1 MMYKIFLYIKEQFVG
16 EQNRCFLWMPVLF
29 GLGIALYFQMPFE
42 LSIWWTLGILE
53 ALILLAILFRRHIRV
68 LIFLMII
75 GVIALGFANIQ
86 LKATYLNKAK
96 EIKSPELT
104 YISGMI
110 TKIDYNY
117 RGFQRFILKDTSNFE
132 QNRSFGTVKVS
143 TRMKK
148 SDFKVGQCV
157 EMAANLMP
165 AGKPVIIGGYQF
177 DRKAYFEEIDAN
189 GFAMSSVYEID
200 CSTQPSFA
208 EKFNFYID
216 ELRAKIINHIRTILP
231 SDEASIAAA
240 IVAGEQGV
248 ISRKVIQDYR
258 DSGLAHFL
266 SISGLHMTMIAGLMF
281 FFVRLFMAFI
291 PPLALR
297 YDSKKPAAIMAIL
310 ISIFYLFISGAQ
322 VPAQRAFIMN
332 LIVVLGIFIGRK
344 AISMRTISWAAMF
357 ILFFSPQALIGASFQ
372 MSFAAVVALIA
383 FYEKYAGALQ
393 RFLRGN
399 PDSGKAVK
407 FFRYIWAYLIGILVA
422 DFIASLA
429 TTPFAVYHFNKIA
442 LYTSLT
448 NILAGPI
455 IGLIVMPFVLLALI
469 LMPLGLDVLPLKLVG
484 WGIGLINNITAYVAA
499 LPNSGYQ
506 VLSMPTWGFA
516 LIILGGLWL
525 CLWNMPWRKWG
536 FVVIL
541 VGVLSIFTVKTPD
554 VMVDNEASLLAVKD
568 EQGDLVILPAR
579 GNNFTKQMWLEK
591 TANKKLDEKERRQL
605 YQIYRGKKTDKSW
618 LDLVCDKKSC
628 LYKNRIRFH
637 KDKRLEI
644 DGKKFDTSQAEGAS
658 IYFEKDKIKIKTI
671 RDFIGLRYW
680 NF

>member
-1 MMYKIFLYIKEQFVG
+1 MNRIIQYIKEQFDG
-16 EQNRCFLWMPVLF
+16 EQNRWFLWMPVLF
-29 GLGIALYFQMPFE
+29 ALGIVLYFQLPQE
-42 LSIWWTLGILE
+42 LSIWWTLGVLE
-53 ALILLAILFRRHIRV
+53 ALILFAILFRHHIKV
-68 LIFLMII
+68 LIFLMIV
-75 GVIALGFANIQ
+75 GVVSLGFANIQ
-86 LKATYLNKAK
+86 LKATYLNKTK

-117 RGFQRFILKDTSNFE
+117 RGMQRFLLKDTSNFE
-132 QNRSFGTVKVS
+132 QNRNFGTVKVS

-200 CSTQPSFA
+200 CQTKPSFA

-216 ELRAKIINHIRTILP
+216 ELRAKIIDHIRSILP
-231 SDEASIAAA
+231 PDKASIAAA

-297 YDSKKPAAIMAIL
+297 YDSKKPAAVMAIL

-332 LIVVLGIFIGRK
+332 LIVVLGIFVGRK

-393 RFLRGN
+393 HFLRGN
-399 PDSGKAVK
+399 PDSGKTVK
-407 FFRYIWAYLIGILVA
+407 FFRYIWAYLVGILLA

-429 TTPFAVYHFNKIA
+429 TTPFAIYHFNKIA

-448 NILAGPI
+448 NLLAGPI
-455 IGLIVMPFVLLALI
+455 IGLIVMPLVLLALI
-469 LMPLGLDVLPLKLVG
+469 LMPFGLDVIPFKLVG
-484 WGIGLINNITAYVAA
+484 WGIGIINDITAYVAA

-536 FVVIL
+536 VVVIL
-541 VGVLSIFTVKTPD
+541 VGVLSIFTVKVPD
-554 VMVDNEASLLAVKD
+554 VMVDNEASLLAIKD

-591 TANKKLDEKERRQL
+591 TANKKLDEKERRKL
-605 YQIYRGKKTDKSW
+605 YQIYRGKKMDKSW
-618 LDLVCDKKSC
+618 LDLECDKKSC
-628 LYKNRIRFH
+628 LYKNRIRFY

-644 DGKKFDTSQAEGAS
+644 DGKKFDTYHAEGAS
-658 IYFEKDKIKIKTI
+658 IYFEKDGIKIKTI
-671 RDFIGLRYW
+671 RDFIGSRYW
-680 NF
+680 NK

>member
-1 MMYKIFLYIKEQFVG
+1 
-16 EQNRCFLWMPVLF
+16 
-29 GLGIALYFQMPFE
+29 
-42 LSIWWTLGILE
+42 
-53 ALILLAILFRRHIRV
+53 
-68 LIFLMII
+68 
-75 GVIALGFANIQ
+75 
-86 LKATYLNKAK
+86 
-96 EIKSPELT
+96 
-104 YISGMI
+104 
-110 TKIDYNY
+110 
-117 RGFQRFILKDTSNFE
+117 
-132 QNRSFGTVKVS
+132 
-143 TRMKK
+143 
-148 SDFKVGQCV
+148 
-157 EMAANLMP
+157 
-165 AGKPVIIGGYQF
+165 
-177 DRKAYFEEIDAN
+177 
-189 GFAMSSVYEID
+189 
-200 CSTQPSFA
+200 
-208 EKFNFYID
+208 
-216 ELRAKIINHIRTILP
+216 
-231 SDEASIAAA
+231 
-240 IVAGEQGV
+240 
-248 ISRKVIQDYR
+248 
-258 DSGLAHFL
+258 
-266 SISGLHMTMIAGLMF
+266 
-281 FFVRLFMAFI
+281 
-291 PPLALR
+291 
-297 YDSKKPAAIMAIL
+297 MAIL

-399 PDSGKAVK
+399 PDNGKVIK
-407 FFRYIWAYLIGILVA
+407 SFRYIWAYLIGILIA

-554 VMVDNEASLLAVKD
+554 VMVDNEASLLAIKD

-591 TANKKLDEKERRQL
+591 TANKKLDEKERRKL

-618 LDLVCDKKSC
+618 LDLECDKKSC

-637 KDKRLEI
+637 KDKCLEI